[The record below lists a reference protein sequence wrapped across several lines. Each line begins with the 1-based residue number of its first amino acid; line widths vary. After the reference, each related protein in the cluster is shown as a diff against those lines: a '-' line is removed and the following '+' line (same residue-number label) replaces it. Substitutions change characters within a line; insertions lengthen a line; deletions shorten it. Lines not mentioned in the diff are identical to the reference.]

1 VSRRAQQ
8 SAIQIW
14 IDYDYRDQITN
25 ATYRVDYYQL
35 FCCCTPSY
43 HDNLAFGLTS
53 TRISTEISV
62 DHHYHMSLSHKKPG
76 QVPGRKL
83 QWAAIHGLSGT
94 CSKIQMRPIMR
105 YNTSISP
112 LRSVFAIQPASL
124 LGSQLSYP

>member
-43 HDNLAFGLTS
+43 HDSLAFGLTS

-62 DHHYHMSLSHKKPG
+62 DHHYHMSLSQKSLVRFLG
-76 QVPGRKL
+76 ENSS
-83 QWAAIHGLSGT
+83 GLRFMV
-94 CSKIQMRPIMR
+94 IWD
-105 YNTSISP
+105 
-112 LRSVFAIQPASL
+112 L
-124 LGSQLSYP
+124 